1 MSEPVAEDDGPE
13 VPLCPG
19 CLAPVEPHDAFCKMC
34 GQPLTSAATTLPM
47 ERIRS
52 FGEIT
57 RRGAERPKT
66 IALIGI
72 WLIFGPPVLILLIMT
87 VAFPS
92 PAPQNLDQLPSA
104 IAGLAFTLVPILL
117 FGGILWRTTDRYLN
131 APPAPTLDESD
142 QNESEATHPDSNS
155 PDVSPE

>member
-1 MSEPVAEDDGPE
+1 MSEPVAEDDDRE

-19 CLAPVEPHDAFCKMC
+19 CLAPVEPHDPFCEMC

-52 FGEIT
+52 LGEMT

-66 IALIGI
+66 IALIGS

-87 VAFPS
+87 IAFPT
-92 PAPQNLDQLPSA
+92 PAPQTLEQLPQA
-104 IAGLAFTLVPILL
+104 IFGLAFTLVPILIC
-117 FGGILWRTTDRYLN
+117 GGILWRTTANYLN
-131 APPAPTLDESD
+131 TPVGAPVDDVEDHEPNSD
-142 QNESEATHPDSNS
+142 
-155 PDVSPE
+155 

>member
-19 CLAPVEPHDAFCKMC
+19 CLAPVEPHDPFCAMC

-52 FGEIT
+52 LGEMT

-87 VAFPS
+87 ITFPS
-92 PAPQNLDQLPSA
+92 PAPQTLEELPLA
-104 IAGLAFTLVPILL
+104 IFALAFTLVPILIC
-117 FGGILWRTTDRYLN
+117 GGILWRTTANYIS
-131 APPAPTLDESD
+131 PPVEPIREDSK
-142 QNESEATHPDSNS
+142 PDD
-155 PDVSPE
+155 PETTDVHSA